1 QQTEGSIMGK
11 FVRVKYTGEHGR
23 DRAAKMVCCDMTVG
37 KVYDGCL
44 PDKGETDPYGCAV
57 SLKGEL
63 WITADD
69 AGDHVVTV
77 INSGFEL
84 VE

>member
-1 QQTEGSIMGK
+1 MGK
-11 FVRVKYTGEHGR
+11 FVQVKYTGEHGR
-23 DRAAKMVCCDMTVG
+23 DHTAKMVCRDMTVG
-37 KVYDGCL
+37 KVYDGYL
-44 PDKGETDPYGCAV
+44 PDKGETDPDGCAV
-57 SLKGEL
+57 FLQGEL

-69 AGDHVVTV
+69 AGDHVVAV